1 MRQEQVPPGIFLVPA
16 VYSSGLSML
25 LSPNVT
31 GSSAI
36 VQLFSPQQ
44 YFIFLLFITS
54 KVICMRGYFY
64 LQEAV
69 II

>member
-44 YFIFLLFITS
+44 YFIFF
-54 KVICMRGYFY
+54 VIYY
-64 LQEAV
+64 
-69 II
+69 